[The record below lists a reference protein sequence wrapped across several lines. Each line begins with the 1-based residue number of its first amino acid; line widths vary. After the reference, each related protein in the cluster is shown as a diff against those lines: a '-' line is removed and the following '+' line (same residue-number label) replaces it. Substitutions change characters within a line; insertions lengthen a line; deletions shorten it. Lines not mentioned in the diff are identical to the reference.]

1 MQVMIVVPV
10 VTRRLMEEHNDQ
22 IQSWYGLGLPADTG
36 LDWLTSLYNMS
47 QVSFPSQF
55 TRSKKYTNLDRLA
68 VEGAFEIYQ
77 MQRKNLRIWP
87 LKFVF
92 FFFSDKMIFN
102 SYGN

>member
-1 MQVMIVVPV
+1 
-10 VTRRLMEEHNDQ
+10 
-22 IQSWYGLGLPADTG
+22 
-36 LDWLTSLYNMS
+36 MS

-87 LKFVF
+87 LKFFF

-102 SYGN
+102 SYGNENGENLTSLNHLEILRTALRVLMFNNN